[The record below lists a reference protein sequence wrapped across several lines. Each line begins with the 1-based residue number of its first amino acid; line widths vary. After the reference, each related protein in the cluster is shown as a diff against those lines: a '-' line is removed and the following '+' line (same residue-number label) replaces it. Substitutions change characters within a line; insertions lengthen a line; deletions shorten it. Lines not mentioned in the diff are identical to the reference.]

1 MIKKTA
7 DQKNKQKRFRHS
19 LNLKTFLIM
28 IALVLGMGGTVLVAG
43 FFLYLV
49 GMVNQFYVT
58 TWNQANSEAAVLEQ
72 QNYYDKSMEV
82 IDIYNSIPEEE
93 RGDGT
98 SEEYHAHFTP
108 VIDDTFRTLQKAQR
122 DLKDRN
128 GPMNSFIVAIDSANC
143 KMIYICDSDPNE
155 ETFCYP
161 GTWEEYPQEQIDALI
176 HGRKI
181 SYFDKVI
188 DATQKVQSVITNQPK
203 FGLRCTGGSTLF
215 ETDQYTV
222 MVCVDEKLSP
232 MAMASQIFL
241 THYVLLLLFV
251 SVITALIG
259 TFIVGRKI
267 VRPINKMAKAA
278 RTYSENKYTGNER
291 YFKDL
296 KIHTKDEIENLAVTL
311 EDMESDLAE
320 YVDNMK
326 RITAQEERI
335 NTELSL
341 AAKIQESMLPREF
354 PAFPERNEFDVYAEM
369 KAAREVGGD
378 FYDFFL
384 VDDDHLALVVGDV
397 SGKGMPAALFMTASK
412 IMLKMKAQEG
422 VSPAEVLEDINER
435 ICANNIEE
443 VFVTVWVG
451 VLEISTGRVIA
462 ANAGHEYPVIMHH
475 NGNAELIHDKH
486 GFVIGGLTGMKY
498 NNYELQIEPGDA
510 LFIYS
515 DGVPE
520 AMNEADEL
528 FNTDR
533 MLQALNDAK
542 KDNPRRIIEQVENAL
557 DNYVGGAEQFDDIT
571 MLCLTYR
578 GVVNAQET

>member
-7 DQKNKQKRFRHS
+7 DLKNKQKRIRHS
-19 LNLKTFLIM
+19 LNIKTFLIM

-98 SEEYHAHFTP
+98 SEEYQAHFTP

-128 GPMNSFIVAIDSANC
+128 GPMNSFIVAIDSVNC

-161 GTWEEYPQEQIDALI
+161 GTWESYPEDEIDALI
-176 HGRKI
+176 HGRKL

-203 FGLRCTGGSTLF
+203 FGLRCTGGATLF

-291 YFKDL
+291 
-296 KIHTKDEIENLAVTL
+296 
-311 EDMESDLAE
+311 
-320 YVDNMK
+320 
-326 RITAQEERI
+326 
-335 NTELSL
+335 
-341 AAKIQESMLPREF
+341 
-354 PAFPERNEFDVYAEM
+354 
-369 KAAREVGGD
+369 
-378 FYDFFL
+378 
-384 VDDDHLALVVGDV
+384 
-397 SGKGMPAALFMTASK
+397 
-412 IMLKMKAQEG
+412 
-422 VSPAEVLEDINER
+422 
-435 ICANNIEE
+435 
-443 VFVTVWVG
+443 
-451 VLEISTGRVIA
+451 
-462 ANAGHEYPVIMHH
+462 
-475 NGNAELIHDKH
+475 
-486 GFVIGGLTGMKY
+486 
-498 NNYELQIEPGDA
+498 
-510 LFIYS
+510 
-515 DGVPE
+515 
-520 AMNEADEL
+520 
-528 FNTDR
+528 
-533 MLQALNDAK
+533 
-542 KDNPRRIIEQVENAL
+542 
-557 DNYVGGAEQFDDIT
+557 
-571 MLCLTYR
+571 
-578 GVVNAQET
+578 

>member
-1 MIKKTA
+1 MIKKA
-7 DQKNKQKRFRHS
+7 DGQNKNQRRIRHS
-19 LNLKTFLIM
+19 LNIKTFLIM
-28 IALVLGMGGTVLVAG
+28 IALVLGMGGTILVAG
-43 FFLYLV
+43 FFLYLG
-49 GMVNQFYVT
+49 GMVNQFYIT

-72 QNYYDKSMEV
+72 QNYYDKSMEI

-98 SEEYHAHFTP
+98 SEEYKANFTP
-108 VIDDTFRTLQKAQR
+108 VIDDTFRTLQTAQR

-128 GPMNSFIVAIDSANC
+128 GPMNSFIVAIDSVNC

-161 GTWEEYPQEQIDALI
+161 GTWENYPQDEIDVLV
-176 HGRKI
+176 HGRELNR
-181 SYFDKVI
+181 FDKAI
-188 DATQKVQSVITNQPK
+188 GATQKVQSVITNQPK
-203 FGLRCTGGSTLF
+203 YGLRCTGGATLF

-232 MAMASQIFL
+232 MAQASQIFL
-241 THYVLLLLFV
+241 THYVLLLMIV
-251 SVITALIG
+251 SVITARIG
-259 TFIVGRKI
+259 TFIMRRKI

-278 RTYSENKYTGNER
+278 RAYSENKYTGNER

-296 KIHTKDEIENLAVTL
+296 KISTRDEIQNLAITL

-320 YVDNMK
+320 HVDNMK

-335 NTELSL
+335 NTELNL
-341 AAKIQESMLPREF
+341 AARIQESMLPREF
-354 PAFPERNEFDVYAEM
+354 PAFPERKEFDIYAEM
-369 KAAREVGGD
+369 NAAREVGGD

-384 VDDDHLALVVGDV
+384 IDDDHLAIVIADV

-422 VSPAEVLEDINER
+422 VSPAEVLEDVNER

-451 VLEISTGRVIA
+451 ILEISTGRVIA
-462 ANAGHEYPVIMHH
+462 ANAGHEYPVIMHN

-486 GFVIGGLTGMKY
+486 GFVIGGLPGMKY
-498 NNYELQIEPGDA
+498 NDYELQIEPGDS
-510 LFIYS
+510 LFVYT

-528 FNTDR
+528 FKTDR
-533 MLQALNDAK
+533 MLQALDDADK
-542 KDNPRRIIEQVENAL
+542 GDSRKIIEHVENAVN
-557 DNYVGGAEQFDDIT
+557 NYVGGAEQFDDIT

>member
-1 MIKKTA
+1 M
-7 DQKNKQKRFRHS
+7 
-19 LNLKTFLIM
+19 
-28 IALVLGMGGTVLVAG
+28 
-43 FFLYLV
+43 
-49 GMVNQFYVT
+49 
-58 TWNQANSEAAVLEQ
+58 
-72 QNYYDKSMEV
+72 
-82 IDIYNSIPEEE
+82 
-93 RGDGT
+93 
-98 SEEYHAHFTP
+98 
-108 VIDDTFRTLQKAQR
+108 
-122 DLKDRN
+122 
-128 GPMNSFIVAIDSANC
+128 
-143 KMIYICDSDPNE
+143 
-155 ETFCYP
+155 
-161 GTWEEYPQEQIDALI
+161 
-176 HGRKI
+176 
-181 SYFDKVI
+181 
-188 DATQKVQSVITNQPK
+188 
-203 FGLRCTGGSTLF
+203 
-215 ETDQYTV
+215 
-222 MVCVDEKLSP
+222 
-232 MAMASQIFL
+232 
-241 THYVLLLLFV
+241 
-251 SVITALIG
+251 ITALIG

-462 ANAGHEYPVIMHH
+462 VNAGHEYPVIMHH

>member
-1 MIKKTA
+1 
-7 DQKNKQKRFRHS
+7 
-19 LNLKTFLIM
+19 
-28 IALVLGMGGTVLVAG
+28 
-43 FFLYLV
+43 
-49 GMVNQFYVT
+49 
-58 TWNQANSEAAVLEQ
+58 
-72 QNYYDKSMEV
+72 
-82 IDIYNSIPEEE
+82 
-93 RGDGT
+93 
-98 SEEYHAHFTP
+98 
-108 VIDDTFRTLQKAQR
+108 
-122 DLKDRN
+122 
-128 GPMNSFIVAIDSANC
+128 
-143 KMIYICDSDPNE
+143 MIYICDSDPNE
-155 ETFCYP
+155 ETFCHP
-161 GTWEEYPQEQIDALI
+161 GTWEEYPQDQIDALI
-176 HGRKI
+176 HGRKL

-203 FGLRCTGGSTLF
+203 FGLRCTGGATLF

-341 AAKIQESMLPREF
+341 AARIQESMLPREF

>member
-451 VLEISTGRVIA
+451 VLEISTGRMLC
-462 ANAGHEYPVIMHH
+462 ANAGHEYPAIKKAD
-475 NGNAELIHDKH
+475 GLFELYKDKH
-486 GFVIGGLTGMKY
+486 GFVIGGMEGVGYKEY
-498 NNYELQIEPGDA
+498 VLQMSPGDKI
-510 LFIYS
+510 FVYT

-520 AMNEADEL
+520 ATAEGGEMFGME
-528 FNTDR
+528 R
-533 MLQALNDAK
+533 MVATLNSCAEGSPVDILRRVRSDVDAF
-542 KDNPRRIIEQVENAL
+542 
-557 DNYVGGAEQFDDIT
+557 VGDAEQFDDMT
-571 MLCLTYR
+571 MMCLEYK
-578 GVVNAQET
+578 GPVGKV